1 MQYICKYCG
10 KTVVHDY
17 GLGGVGYLPSL
28 IDHLI
33 LVHRDKLE
41 EIGAIYLSDIPNECY
56 IKKMEE
62 RTVGR
67 RSAKKAKENGEIMYS
82 NIV

>member
-56 IKKMEE
+56 IKKDGGRDCWKKIGEE
-62 RTVGR
+62 SKRKR
-67 RSAKKAKENGEIMYS
+67 RDH
-82 NIV
+82 VL